1 MWQEINAEWL
11 SCHWW
16 QESQRRRIAAMLIFL
31 LVLLVTATTIAL
43 VRTISSDGYGSRPAP
58 RSHHHDA
65 PHGHGVR

>member
-1 MWQEINAEWL
+1 
-11 SCHWW
+11 
-16 QESQRRRIAAMLIFL
+16 MLIFL